1 MTDWLRSRLLPV
13 LDLKGGHVV
22 RGVGGRRDE
31 YRPIVSK
38 WIRSSDPL
46 EVAKAL
52 RDQFLFKRFYVAD
65 LDAICKSAPHRRE
78 LGSLIDDG
86 FELDLDTGV
95 HSASGCG
102 AVLEFP
108 GVRAVVGLESLETPS
123 TLQQIVR
130 RFPASRLVF
139 SIDLKN
145 GTSLGTDRWPG
156 SPIEIASLVLG
167 LGIQNLIVLDLAAV
181 GEGMGCPTLDL
192 CREIRTRWPGV
203 ELMTGGGVRN
213 EDDVRLAADSG
224 VDRVL
229 VASALHDGRIV

>member
-38 WIRSSDPL
+38 WTRSSVPL
-46 EVAKAL
+46 EVARAL
-52 RDQFLFKRFYVAD
+52 REQLGFDRFYVAD
-65 LDAICKSAPHRRE
+65 LDAICRSAPHRRE
-78 LGSLIDDG
+78 LRSLIDDG
-86 FELDLDTGV
+86 FQLDLDAGIR
-95 HSASGCG
+95 SLSDCE

-108 GVRAVVGLESLETPS
+108 GVRAVIGLESLGTPS
-123 TLQQIVR
+123 TLEQIVSR
-130 RFPASRLVF
+130 LPASRLVF
-139 SIDLKN
+139 SIDLKA

-156 SPIEIASLVLG
+156 SPIEIASIVLG
-167 LGIQNLIVLDLAAV
+167 IGIQNLIVLDLAAV
-181 GEGMGCPTLDL
+181 GEGTGCPTLDL

-213 EDDVRLAADSG
+213 EADVRLASDSG